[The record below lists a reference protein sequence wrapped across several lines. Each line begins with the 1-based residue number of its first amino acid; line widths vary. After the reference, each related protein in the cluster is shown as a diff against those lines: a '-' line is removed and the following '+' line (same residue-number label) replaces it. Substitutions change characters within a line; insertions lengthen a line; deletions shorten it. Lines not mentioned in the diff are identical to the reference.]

1 VPLPTTLDELDIPAV
16 LDLGALLVAQAQ
28 RLPVAPTH
36 RGTFAL
42 LGRLRDIGAIE
53 LPWPDPRWAAPV
65 DARETPLEAIQWR
78 LTRGFGS
85 TRDLTDAAIDRLR
98 QTRWDET
105 SGASGVAIWRELSV
119 MEGERYFEYQLA
131 KHHLDPQ
138 WAQDIG
144 YVQQGIGA
152 VLSAANWRYCA
163 WATVRHATSLMAQ
176 ALRADPAGLRQAMFA
191 DLRRRA
197 LALATGEWT
206 QGSFAPRQPLPE
218 SARSRLF
225 ATDLSGLGP
234 TFWTSAP
241 TLPALLASRPS
252 R

>member
-1 VPLPTTLDELDIPAV
+1 MPLPTTLDELGIPAV

-42 LGRLRDIGAIE
+42 LGRLRDLGVIE
-53 LPWPDPRWAAPV
+53 LPWPEPRWAVPV
-65 DARETPLEAIQWR
+65 DACETPLEAVQWR
-78 LTRGFGS
+78 LTPSFGS
-85 TRDLTDAAIDRLR
+85 RRDLTDVATDRLR

-105 SGASGVAIWRELSV
+105 SGASGVATWRELSV

-144 YVQQGIGA
+144 YVQQGLGA

-163 WATVRHATSLMAQ
+163 WATVRHAASLMAQ
-176 ALRADPAGLRQAMFA
+176 ALRADPAGLRQAMYA

-197 LALATGEWT
+197 LSLATGEWT
-206 QGSFAPRQPLPE
+206 QGTFVPRQPLPD
-218 SARSRLF
+218 SALSRLF
-225 ATDLSGLGP
+225 ASDLTGLGSA
-234 TFWTSAP
+234 FWTSAP
-241 TLPALLASRPS
+241 SLQALLMARQSR
-252 R
+252 